1 MPSGRGRRV
10 RAFGAVRARA
20 RTSGDFWVVCMASS
34 SNALVSADRTFEEP
48 SREGAA
54 EAPREAMAAMV
65 DGRCAEGAFRVPARD
80 RACDASGG
88 RGGILSGASA
98 IGPRRIGT
106 SPRERRAATRGAR
119 SGAARRAR
127 FFTPSRNPRVRG
139 RVRSS
144 RYAPGPEARD
154 GRVVD
159 ARERAIASVARRA
172 GTYGR
177 LGGDRKASPGALRSA
192 RAGARA
198 RGGGAGK
205 HVGRARPSRFFAS
218 RSERAA
224 FPFDAAGHS
233 PDPASDPRTV
243 ERRFARKRGSGE
255 TRRKGSAFRSSA
267 RKSTLRAA
275 KKVRANPLSRSI
287 AAAVER
293 NDRFLTANFASRS
306 SRGEFWIK

>member
-1 MPSGRGRRV
+1 MGGGGGGGGCRRGAGV

-127 FFTPSRNPRVRG
+127 FFTTSRNPRVRG
-139 RVRSS
+139 RVRS
-144 RYAPGPEARD
+144 YAPGPEARD

-205 HVGRARPSRFFAS
+205 HVGRAPFTLFRIPIRTCRVPFRRRRSLSRPRLRSPNRRTTVREETRVGRNA
-218 RSERAA
+218 SERERV
-224 FPFDAAGHS
+224 PFIGTEKHPPRREKSAGES
-233 PDPASDPRTV
+233 AQPID
-243 ERRFARKRGSGE
+243 RGG
-255 TRRKGSAFRSSA
+255 G
-267 RKSTLRAA
+267 
-275 KKVRANPLSRSI
+275 
-287 AAAVER
+287 
-293 NDRFLTANFASRS
+293 
-306 SRGEFWIK
+306 

>member
-1 MPSGRGRRV
+1 MGGGGGGAGASGRGRRV

-127 FFTPSRNPRVRG
+127 FFHPVAKPTCARSRQALALCAG
-139 RVRSS
+139 
-144 RYAPGPEARD
+144 PGGARD
-154 GRVVD
+154 GARRRRARTRDRVG
-159 ARERAIASVARRA
+159 RARA

-198 RGGGAGK
+198 RAEAEPGSMSVA
-205 HVGRARPSRFFAS
+205 HALHAFSHPDQNVPRSLSTPPVTLPTPPPIPEPS
-218 RSERAA
+218 
-224 FPFDAAGHS
+224 
-233 PDPASDPRTV
+233 
-243 ERRFARKRGSGE
+243 
-255 TRRKGSAFRSSA
+255 
-267 RKSTLRAA
+267 
-275 KKVRANPLSRSI
+275 
-287 AAAVER
+287 
-293 NDRFLTANFASRS
+293 NDG
-306 SRGEFWIK
+306 SRGNAGREKRVGKGARSVHRHGKAPSAPRKKCGRIRSADRSRRRLNGTIDF

>member
-1 MPSGRGRRV
+1 MPRRGAGECARSV
-10 RAFGAVRARA
+10 RFARA

-275 KKVRANPLSRSI
+275 KKVRAIRSQPI
-287 AAAVER
+287 
-293 NDRFLTANFASRS
+293 N
-306 SRGEFWIK
+306 RGGG

>member
-1 MPSGRGRRV
+1 
-10 RAFGAVRARA
+10 
-20 RTSGDFWVVCMASS
+20 MASS

-48 SREGAA
+48 SPEGAA

-127 FFTPSRNPRVRG
+127 FFIFTPSRVRG
-139 RVRSS
+139 VVRRS

-154 GRVVD
+154 GGVVD

-224 FPFDAAGHS
+224 LPFDAAGHS
-233 PDPASDPRTV
+233 PDPASDHRTV

-275 KKVRANPLSRSI
+275 KKVRAIRSQPI
-287 AAAVER
+287 
-293 NDRFLTANFASRS
+293 N
-306 SRGEFWIK
+306 RGGG

>member
-1 MPSGRGRRV
+1 MRPWLRWWTEGARRERSGFRRATEPATRAAGAGGFYRARQRSGRGESGRP
-10 RAFGAVRARA
+10 RASVAR
-20 RTSGDFWVVCMASS
+20 
-34 SNALVSADRTFEEP
+34 
-48 SREGAA
+48 
-54 EAPREAMAAMV
+54 
-65 DGRCAEGAFRVPARD
+65 
-80 RACDASGG
+80 
-88 RGGILSGASA
+88 
-98 IGPRRIGT
+98 
-106 SPRERRAATRGAR
+106 RRAGLDPAPRGAR
-119 SGAARRAR
+119 DFSPRRE
-127 FFTPSRNPRVRG
+127 THVWRG

-306 SRGEFWIK
+306 SRGEFRIK

>member
-1 MPSGRGRRV
+1 M
-10 RAFGAVRARA
+10 
-20 RTSGDFWVVCMASS
+20 
-34 SNALVSADRTFEEP
+34 
-48 SREGAA
+48 
-54 EAPREAMAAMV
+54 
-65 DGRCAEGAFRVPARD
+65 
-80 RACDASGG
+80 
-88 RGGILSGASA
+88 RGGSVPGSGARPSL
-98 IGPRRIGT
+98 R
-106 SPRERRAATRGAR
+106 RERRARGDFIGRVSDRAAANRDVPARASRGDARGSIRRRAAREIFHPVAKPTCAR
-119 SGAARRAR
+119 SRR
-127 FFTPSRNPRVRG
+127 S
-139 RVRSS
+139 
-144 RYAPGPEARD
+144 YAPGPEARD

-233 PDPASDPRTV
+233 PDLASDPRTV

>member
-1 MPSGRGRRV
+1 MGGGGGGAGASGRGRRV

-119 SGAARRAR
+119 SGAARRAD

-139 RVRSS
+139 RVRRS

-224 FPFDAAGHS
+224 FPFDAAASLSRPRLRS
-233 PDPASDPRTV
+233 PNRRTTV
-243 ERRFARKRGSGE
+243 REE
-255 TRRKGSAFRSSA
+255 TRVGRNASERERVPFIGTEKHPPRREKSAGESA
-267 RKSTLRAA
+267 Q
-275 KKVRANPLSRSI
+275 PI
-287 AAAVER
+287 
-293 NDRFLTANFASRS
+293 DR
-306 SRGEFWIK
+306 GGG